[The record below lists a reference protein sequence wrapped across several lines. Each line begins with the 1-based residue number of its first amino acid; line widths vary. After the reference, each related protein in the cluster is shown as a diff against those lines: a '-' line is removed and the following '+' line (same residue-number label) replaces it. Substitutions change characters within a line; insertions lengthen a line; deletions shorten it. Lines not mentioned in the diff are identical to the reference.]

1 MPKTRFA
8 LSTKKTLLVL
18 LAIILCYFS
27 VKKGLK
33 KLAATIEMN
42 AMVKTFDG
50 NSSELDSTIILPAL
64 DSPLVKGK
72 NNIWCSTFQLAWNE
86 LKDDVIQAPIIIADS
101 QEICD
106 SLNNASQS
114 KKDLSAK
121 SYFVAAGKVSDGII
135 PTIESGMAKHFPSV
149 KLPELNS
156 TNHLIAYSYLETYIK
171 FKKPF
176 RENENPLMFTDS
188 AGVKTPVCSF
198 GIWGGFQ
205 RKYKPICDQVEVLY
219 CNSIENRE
227 LTEFALDLCKFTEP
241 YQIVIAVTEPKDSLA
256 ETYKTLQKKIREIKS
271 NPERQFSTK
280 FDKVDVLEVPDMFWK
295 IDHHFTELEGKA
307 LLNPGYD
314 NLPVSQA
321 LQSINFR
328 LDRTGVILKSPAL
341 FALAAIPRR
350 FICDKPFL
358 IYLKK
363 RDAEE
368 PFFMMWVDNAELL
381 RQFE

>member
-1 MPKTRFA
+1 M
-8 LSTKKTLLVL
+8 STKKILLVL
-18 LAIILCYFS
+18 LVIVLCYFS
-27 VKKGLK
+27 VKMGFD
-33 KLAATIEMN
+33 KLASTIEMN

-86 LKDDVIQAPIIIADS
+86 LRDNVIQAPIIIADS

-106 SLNNASQS
+106 TLNNAMQS
-114 KKDLSAK
+114 KKDISAE

-135 PTIESGMAKHFPSV
+135 PTIESGMAKQFPSV
-149 KLPELNS
+149 KLPELDAADEM
-156 TNHLIAYSYLETYIK
+156 IAYSYLETYIK

-176 RENENPLMFTDS
+176 RENEDALMFTDS
-188 AGVKTPVCSF
+188 AGVITPVSSF
-198 GIWGGFQ
+198 GVWDGFQ
-205 RKYKPICDQVEVLY
+205 RKYKPICKQVEVLY
-219 CNSIENRE
+219 CESNKNLD
-227 LTEFALDLCKFTEP
+227 LTEFALDLCKFTKP
-241 YQIVIAVTEPKDSLA
+241 YQIVIAVTEPKESLA
-256 ETYKTLQKKIREIKS
+256 ETYKTLQKKIRDIKS
-271 NPERQFSTK
+271 DPKRQFSTK
-280 FDKVDVLEVPDMFWK
+280 FSTVDVLEVPDMFWK

-307 LLNPGYD
+307 LLNPGF
-314 NLPVSQA
+314 NGLPVSQA

-328 LDRTGVILKSPAL
+328 LDRTGVILESSAL
-341 FALAAIPRR
+341 LAVQAIPRY

-381 RQFE
+381 RQFD